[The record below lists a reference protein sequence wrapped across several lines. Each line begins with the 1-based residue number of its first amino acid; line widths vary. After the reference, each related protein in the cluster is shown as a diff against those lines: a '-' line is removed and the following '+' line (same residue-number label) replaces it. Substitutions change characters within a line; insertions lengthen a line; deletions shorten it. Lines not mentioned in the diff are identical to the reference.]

1 MSLDFEFLFR
11 SGLLSIVDDEREL
24 FVFREKKIFRV
35 VFLKRYLRN
44 RKKSKGKDFFDGLDN
59 VEKRSEKKEKGFFGK
74 IRIVRF
80 KEKIKISNV
89 RVYDELVEK
98 IFDFFDIIYRMVY
111 LEMEEKIF
119 KGNNEYDFCVV

>member
-24 FVFREKKIFRV
+24 FVFREKKFFRI

-59 VEKRSEKKEKGFFGK
+59 MEKRSEKKEKGFFGK

-98 IFDFFDIIYRMVY
+98 NFDFFDIIYRMVY

-119 KGNNEYDFCVV
+119 KGNNKYDFCVV

>member
-24 FVFREKKIFRV
+24 FVFREKKIFRI
-35 VFLKRYLRN
+35 VFLRRYLRN

-119 KGNNEYDFCVV
+119 KGNN